1 MRPENNE
8 TNIYGEKMEECK
20 LRKSLLILILTIFIL
35 TSAPVMAGG
44 VSPWSASPIG
54 NLSFND
60 KVVYFLDHTSNP
72 VEGNWITLGHPF
84 EGNRIQLPQ
93 SIKLTYE
100 GTNHVTYEGVSGT
113 LNKEEGESYT
123 ITYPS
128 IPPYTTHP
136 VYLPDEKVTMSFFGE
151 TGLGGENVDIYLIK
165 VTSDSVYG
173 LFDALQEEDGGN
185 LNAIFQDTV
194 DENYEKYSA
203 ELGPGGDLLEYDLGC
218 LDAGQYLIV
227 MVKQNDDES
236 LTVLSSTAFLVT
248 EYELCISSPSYI
260 VKGNDLDISMTL
272 EGASDEDDCTYGAV
286 LIKEQAYKA
295 NINIDSDGTMDG
307 TSVIINDLD
316 VIDEF
321 GINSSNYR
329 SKLTKN
335 ELQTEIQ
342 TFIGEGK
349 GSIAIGE
356 TGQSNLSLTAFDLPV
371 GSYYLFVGAYS
382 PGKGLVGLSQSEL
395 YIKSKGSS
403 HKKDKDEIELNI
415 NTKIKEIC
423 QNYVSNGRRTKFD
436 FENGDTP
443 VNYVEFDPKKS
454 AGSVTAIVEELK
466 QRSSLASIDP
476 EGEVYKHLNIQVGDD
491 GFANSNNIENAVVGF
506 KVNKGWINENNIN
519 KDTIALQH
527 FNGNKWDSLDTEKVG
542 EDGKNIY
549 FEAATPGFSP
559 FAITGENI
567 LGEMT
572 GGNEEQSASSGEQQ
586 SDSELVM
593 ESEMPAKENENSIL
607 RIASFFIGF
616 LVIIGIGAVIKKKA
630 DSKNEGKD

>member
-1 MRPENNE
+1 M
-8 TNIYGEKMEECK
+8 
-20 LRKSLLILILTIFIL
+20 

-44 VSPWSASPIG
+44 VSPWNANPIG
-54 NLSFND
+54 NLNFTD

-93 SIKLTYE
+93 PIKLTYD
-100 GTNHVTYEGVSGT
+100 GTNHVTYDGISGS

-151 TGLGGENVDIYLIK
+151 SGLGGENVDIYLIK

-173 LFDALQEEDGGN
+173 LLDALQAGDVGN

-194 DENYEKYSA
+194 DGNYEKCSA

-272 EGASDEDDCTYGAV
+272 KGASDEDDCTYGAV
-286 LIKEQAYKA
+286 LIKKQAYKA
-295 NINIDSDGTMDG
+295 NIEIDSDGTIDG
-307 TSVIINDLD
+307 TSVIVNDLD

-321 GINSSNYR
+321 DINSSNYR

-342 TFIGEGK
+342 TLIGEGK
-349 GSIAIGE
+349 GAIAIGE
-356 TGQSNLSLTAFDLPV
+356 TGQNNLSLTAFDLPV

-382 PGKGLVGLSQSEL
+382 PEKGLVGLSQSEL

-403 HKKDKDEIELNI
+403 HKDKKEEIEISI
-415 NTKIKEIC
+415 NAKIREIC
-423 QNYVSNGRRTKFD
+423 QNYVTNGKRIKFE
-436 FENGDTP
+436 FENGATP
-443 VNYVEFDPKKS
+443 VSYVAFDPKTT
-454 AGSVTAIVEELK
+454 AGSITTIVEELK
-466 QRSSLASIDP
+466 GRSALASTDP
-476 EGEVYKHLNIQVGDD
+476 KGEVYKHLNIQVGDE
-491 GFANSNNIENAVVGF
+491 GFANSKNIENAVVGF
-506 KVNKGWINENNIN
+506 KVNKDWITENHVNT
-519 KDTIALQH
+519 DTIALQH
-527 FNGNKWDSLDTEKVG
+527 FDGDKWDSLNTEKIG
-542 EDGKNIY
+542 EDGKQIY
-549 FEAATPGFSP
+549 FEAETPGFSP
-559 FAITGENI
+559 FAITASKDSLEMGVAGE
-567 LGEMT
+567 G
-572 GGNEEQSASSGEQQ
+572 EQSASSGEQQ
-586 SDSELVM
+586 GNSELVM
-593 ESEMPAKENENSIL
+593 ESEMLSKENGNSVL
-607 RIASFFIGF
+607 KIASFFIGF
-616 LVIIGIGAVIKKKA
+616 LVIIAIGAIIKKKA
-630 DSKNEGKD
+630 DSNNEGKD

>member
-1 MRPENNE
+1 M
-8 TNIYGEKMEECK
+8 
-20 LRKSLLILILTIFIL
+20 RKSLLMLILTIFIL
-35 TSAPVMAGG
+35 TSSPVMAWG
-44 VSPWSASPIG
+44 VSPIG
-54 NLSFND
+54 NLNFTD

-93 SIKLTYE
+93 PIKLTYE
-100 GTNHVTYEGVSGT
+100 GTNQVTYDGISGS

-128 IPPYTTHP
+128 IPTYTTHP
-136 VYLPDEKVTMSFFGE
+136 VYLPDEKVIMSFFGE

-165 VTSDSVYG
+165 VTSDSAYG
-173 LFDALQEEDGGN
+173 LLDALQAGDVGN

-194 DENYEKYSA
+194 DGNYEKYSA

-227 MVKQNDDES
+227 VVKQNDDES

-272 EGASDEDDCTYGAV
+272 KGASDEDDCTYGAV
-286 LIKEQAYKA
+286 LIREQAYKA
-295 NINIDSDGTMDG
+295 NIDINSDGTKDG

-342 TFIGEGK
+342 TLIGEGK
-349 GSIAIGE
+349 GAIAIGE
-356 TGQSNLSLTAFDLPV
+356 TGQNNLSLTAFDLPV

-382 PGKGLVGLSQSEL
+382 PGKGLVGLSQADI

-403 HKKDKDEIELNI
+403 HTNKEEIKLNI
-415 NTKIKEIC
+415 NIKIKEIC
-423 QNYVSNGRRTKFD
+423 QNYVSYGRRTKFD

-443 VNYVEFDPKKS
+443 IRYVEFDPKKT
-454 AGSVTAIVEELK
+454 AGKVTTVVEELNE
-466 QRSSLASIDP
+466 RSSLASTDP
-476 EGEVYKHLNIQVGDD
+476 EGEIYKHVNIEVDD
-491 GFANSNNIENAVVGF
+491 EDFANSKKIENAVVGF
-506 KVNKGWINENNIN
+506 KVVKGWINENNIN
-519 KDTIALQH
+519 RDTITLQH
-527 FNGNKWDSLDTEKVG
+527 LNRNQWDTLNTEKIG
-542 EDGKNIY
+542 EDDEYIY
-549 FEAATPGFSP
+549 LEAETPGFSP
-559 FAITGENI
+559 FAITASKNI
-567 LGEMT
+567 LEAGSAGEST
-572 GGNEEQSASSGEQQ
+572 SGGEQQ
-586 SDSELVM
+586 GDSESVM
-593 ESEMPAKENENSIL
+593 GSEMPSKENWNSVLKIT
-607 RIASFFIGF
+607 SFFIGF
-616 LVIIGIGAVIKKKA
+616 LVIIAIGTLIKKKA
-630 DSKNEGKD
+630 DSNNEGKDSEK